1 MHPASKQQLD
11 KHTLRRPNDV
21 TFQQYQLSCGLFS
34 VWSSLLKNR
43 TVFSVHG
50 LCGGYIMRITA
61 AVQFS
66 SVQFSSVQF
75 LVADSHKKFV
85 EDL

>member
-1 MHPASKQQLD
+1 MHATMERGYATPSKQQLD
-11 KHTLRRPNDV
+11 KHTSRRRNDV
-21 TFQQYQLSCGLFS
+21 TFQQYQLSWFS

-50 LCGGYIMRITA
+50 LCEGYIITA
-61 AVQFS
+61 AVQL
-66 SVQFSSVQF
+66 SSVQF
-75 LVADSHKKFV
+75 LVADSHEKFV